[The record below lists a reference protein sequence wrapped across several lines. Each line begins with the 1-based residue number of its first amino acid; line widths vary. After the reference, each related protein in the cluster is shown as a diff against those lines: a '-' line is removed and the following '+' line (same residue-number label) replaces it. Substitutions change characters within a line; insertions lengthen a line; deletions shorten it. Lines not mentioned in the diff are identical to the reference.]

1 MSNHTSYKGQKDSV
15 QPKAS
20 AGVRK
25 SASSSPEEL
34 ARGAVERRAI
44 EAMVW
49 GMPLVNFDLMYQAMV
64 RATKARDNQV
74 VYWSRPIDWKC
85 QLLTP
90 NTDLIYML
98 PFFDTREVGP
108 VVVEIPPA
116 DGGVINGSLMDAWQT
131 PLEDVGP
138 AGVDKGK
145 GGKYLVLPPGY
156 KENPPEG
163 YIVLR
168 SATYKGYGLMRS
180 LLPDGSDAGIAKA
193 AAYGRRIQVYPLAKA
208 ASPPPTFY
216 ADANDVLF
224 DANIQ
229 YDSRFFDSL
238 NRMVQA
244 EPWLERDRA
253 MINTL
258 KSLGIEKGKPYN
270 PDAQTQ
276 KLLDA
281 AAAQAHAFLDVLFE
295 ATFTPPWHPSSR
307 WAFLTSQAFTKAAQ
321 SNYADPNVYPTD
333 DRGVLYT
340 FIFFAPKRLV
350 EGQFYL
356 MTHQDKGG
364 KAFDGSRN
372 YRLIVPPNVPIRQ
385 YWSAT
390 VYDRETHGLVR
401 NMSHAARS
409 SQTSGL
415 HKNADGSVDLFFGP
429 KAPKGKEANW
439 VPTDPK
445 RTFEVLFRFYGTE
458 KALFEKTWVLPD
470 VEAVK

>member
-1 MSNHTSYKGQKDSV
+1 MFHPG
-15 QPKAS
+15 
-20 AGVRK
+20 R
-25 SASSSPEEL
+25 SSRAQHAAPAPPEGL
-34 ARGAVERRAI
+34 ARDTVERRAI
-44 EAMVW
+44 EAMIW
-49 GMPLVNFDLMYQAMV
+49 GMPLVNFDLMRQAMI
-64 RATKARDNQV
+64 RETRARDNQV
-74 VYWSRPIDWKC
+74 VYWSRLIDWKC

-90 NTDLIYML
+90 NTDLIYLL

-108 VVVEIPPA
+108 VVIEIPPA

-156 KENPPEG
+156 KEKPPEG

-180 LLPDGSDAGIAKA
+180 ILKSGSDADIAKA
-193 AAYGRRIQVYPLAKA
+193 AEYGRRIQVCPLSKA
-208 ASPPPTFY
+208 ASPPPTPY

-238 NRMVQA
+238 NRMVQY

-258 KSLGIEKGKPYN
+258 KSLGIEKGKPYEPN
-270 PDAQTQ
+270 AEQR

-281 AAAQAHAFLDVLFE
+281 AAAKAHAWLDARFE
-295 ATFTPPWHPSSR
+295 ATFTPPWHESSR
-307 WAFLTSQAFTKAAQ
+307 WAFLTSQEFTKAVQ
-321 SNYADPNVYPTD
+321 SDYADPNVYPID
-333 DRGVLYT
+333 DRGALYT
-340 FIFFAPKRLV
+340 FVFFAPKRLV

-356 MTHQDKGG
+356 LTHQDKSGNPFEGG
-364 KAFDGSRN
+364 KN
-372 YRLIVPPNVPIRQ
+372 YRLAVPPNVPIRQ

-390 VYDRETHGLVR
+390 VYDRVTHGLIR
-401 NMSHAARS
+401 NMTHAARS
-409 SQTSGL
+409 SQTPGL
-415 HKNADGSVDLFFGP
+415 QKNADASVDLYFGP
-429 KAPKGKEANW
+429 KAPVGKESNW
-439 VPTDPK
+439 VPTDTK
-445 RTFEVLFRFYGTE
+445 RKFEVMFRFYGTE
-458 KALFEKTWVLPD
+458 RALFEKTWVLPD
-470 VEAVK
+470 VGEVK